1 MQLNLGTRPG
11 QANDGPIAG
20 GNFLDGSI
28 FEIGSIRSQIH
39 EIPLTLFIAMEF
51 QVIARNNGTVED
63 NMVIRGATDANNR
76 VILKRPA
83 FKRDGL
89 VGVEES

>member
-1 MQLNLGTRPG
+1 MELYLRASPG
-11 QANDGPIAG
+11 QANNKPITG

-28 FEIGSIRSQIH
+28 FEIGSVRSQIH
-39 EIPLTLFIAMEF
+39 EVPLALLIAVEF
-51 QVIARNNGTVED
+51 QVIARDDGTIED
-63 NMVIRGATDANNR
+63 NMVIRGTTDANNC

-83 FKRDGL
+83 FQRDGL

>member
-1 MQLNLGTRPG
+1 MELNLGTRPG

-20 GNFLDGSI
+20 GNFLNGSI
-28 FEIGSIRSQIH
+28 FEIGSVRPQIH
-39 EIPLTLFIAMEF
+39 EIPLTLFIAVEF
-51 QVIARNNGTVED
+51 QVIARDDGTVED
-63 NMVIRGATDANNR
+63 NMVIRGATDANNC

-83 FKRDGL
+83 FQRDGL